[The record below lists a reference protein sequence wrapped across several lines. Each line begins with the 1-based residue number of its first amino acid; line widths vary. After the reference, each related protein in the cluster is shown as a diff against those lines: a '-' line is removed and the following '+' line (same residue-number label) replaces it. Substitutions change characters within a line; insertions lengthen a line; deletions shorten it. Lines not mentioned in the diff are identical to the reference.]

1 MDIRRILVR
10 AMAMATLLAGLA
22 GCTQFETYGTLD
34 TGVVAGHVS
43 TPQ

>member
-1 MDIRRILVR
+1 MKLRRFFFHAV
-10 AMAMATLLAGLA
+10 AAALLAGLA

-34 TGVVAGHVS
+34 TGVAASHVS